1 LELKKMK
8 KQKIALLLSLCWL
21 LGLVAVFSSPP
32 IIQSK
37 ADHGSSTAV
46 LSEWSSPEL
55 IIRTSGEITEVPG
68 FKAEWRFFD
77 LISSDRHIQ
86 PLSSKI
92 NAHTPSFIK
101 KSRPLFDVFI
111 TFFYFFYT
119 W

>member
-1 LELKKMK
+1 MK

-21 LGLVAVFSSPP
+21 LGLIAVFSFPP
-32 IIQSK
+32 GIQSD
-37 ADHGSSTAV
+37 ADPGSSDPV

-55 IIRTSGEITEVPG
+55 ILRTSGEAPEVPG

-77 LISSDRHIQ
+77 LISSDRHILPQ
-86 PLSSKI
+86 SSKVKTL
-92 NAHTPSFIK
+92 APSFIK
-101 KSRPLFDVFI
+101 KSRPLFDVLI